1 MAFQVIES
9 YKTFLFKAVWM
20 DYGQSCQVCENI
32 EMVCALFGWQQARI
46 RRAII
51 GGVLFYLKI

>member
-1 MAFQVIES
+1 MAFQVIGR

-20 DYGQSCQVCENI
+20 DVRVAKSENI
-32 EMVCALFGWQQARI
+32 EMACALFRWQQAGNKQVL
-46 RRAII
+46 I